1 MGASMPVYA
10 ILFGEVLGILS
21 KSIPEAREESVFYSV
36 MFLVVGVG
44 KKMVEY
50 LIGYWFL
57 PRNTDY
63 PANLF
68 FRDCYWRFS
77 K

>member
-21 KSIPEAREESVFYSV
+21 KSIPEAREESVFYSA

-44 KKMVEY
+44 KNHITY
-50 LIGYWFL
+50 RYIDSSCHNFDICF
-57 PRNTDY
+57 P
-63 PANLF
+63 P
-68 FRDCYWRFS
+68 
-77 K
+77 